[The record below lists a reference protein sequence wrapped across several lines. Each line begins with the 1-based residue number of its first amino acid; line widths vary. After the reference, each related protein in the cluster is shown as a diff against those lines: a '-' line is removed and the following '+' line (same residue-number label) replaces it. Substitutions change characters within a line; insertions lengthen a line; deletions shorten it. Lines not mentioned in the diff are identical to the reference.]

1 MAVRNIAVTDTL
13 ETFRTEFN
21 NLCAN
26 DFGDIANLD
35 NSLSATNLIDAMNE
49 TLVAAT
55 NTAGFRIEDSSST
68 QQLIAGGNILR
79 VLGTSGQINAVVSAT
94 DTLTLSLPST
104 ITPTAVTATTLTGG
118 SIQLS
123 GNTITATDSTAIS
136 FGSENLTTTGTLN
149 AGAITGTSI
158 TGSGST
164 HTLGTVEISGNTL
177 RSTDS
182 TRLNVNDTFRANAF
196 DTQNGLL
203 TIDENSSIPRLT
215 SSATGKAITVDAVP
229 LFNSSIEFD
238 GSTAGTNKTTVSV
251 TDPTANNTITIP
263 DETGTV
269 ITTGSTDIVSEAMM
283 ADDAIGQDQL
293 KSVVSLIIYNSSG
306 VALKT
311 LYGAGS

>member
-13 ETFRTEFN
+13 EKFRTEFN
-21 NLCAN
+21 ALCAT

-35 NSLSATNLIDAMNE
+35 ASLSATNLIDAMNE

-136 FGSENLTTTGTLN
+136 FGSENLTTTGT
-149 AGAITGTSI
+149 ITAANFTN
-158 TGSGST
+158 TGSTS
-164 HTLGTVEISGNTL
+164 TLGTIEISGNTI

-182 TRLNVNDTFRANAF
+182 TEININDGLIIQGTLKTNAINPRSGTDVDF
-196 DTQNGLL
+196 GSNNL
-203 TIDENSSIPRLT
+203 TTSGYYYTSNSSGGFIFEG
-215 SSATGKAITVDAVP
+215 ATAND
-229 LFNSSIEFD
+229 FE
-238 GSTAGTNKTTVSV
+238 TTLVA
-251 TDPTANNTITIP
+251 TDPTADRTITIP
-263 DETGTV
+263 DETGTLL
-269 ITTGSTDIVSEAMM
+269 TTGIIDGITEDMM
-283 ADDAIGQDQL
+283 ANDAIGSAEL

-306 VALKT
+306 VAQKT
-311 LYGAGS
+311 LFGAGS

>member
-68 QQLIAGGNILR
+68 QQLIAGGDILR
-79 VLGTSGQINAVVSAT
+79 ILGTSGQINAVVSAT

-149 AGAITGTSI
+149 VPDVAPAAI
-158 TGSGST
+158 
-164 HTLGTVEISGNTL
+164 VKVP
-177 RSTDS
+177 D
-182 TRLNVNDTFRANAF
+182 
-196 DTQNGLL
+196 
-203 TIDENSSIPRLT
+203 
-215 SSATGKAITVDAVP
+215 VDV
-229 LFNSSIEFD
+229 
-238 GSTAGTNKTTVSV
+238 
-251 TDPTANNTITIP
+251 
-263 DETGTV
+263 
-269 ITTGSTDIVSEAMM
+269 
-283 ADDAIGQDQL
+283 
-293 KSVVSLIIYNSSG
+293 
-306 VALKT
+306 
-311 LYGAGS
+311 